1 MKRLNNRNFI
11 AVASILIALIFIA
24 IVISLN
30 VGSFKIGAVDIIK
43 TLLGQGTKK
52 HNIIIFDIR
61 LPRIIIAILVAAALS
76 ISGAVLQGVTK
87 NDLADPGM
95 LGISSGA
102 ALAVVVYIYLMNGN
116 VYDGVSSLTIFTLPI
131 IAFIGAFIGALLI
144 YIFAWKRGTNS
155 NRLILMGIGINSV
168 FSALLVIFQL
178 RFTTQEFNRVM
189 IWTLGSLWGTDWRY
203 VIAAFPGIL
212 VASFIAYY
220 KSRFLDVL
228 NLGDEIS
235 IGLGVKLEKERRNLL
250 FLSVLLSAIATSV
263 SGTLAFL
270 GLISPHIA
278 RNLVGAKHKI
288 MIPISVMIGTFLL
301 LVSDAISRN
310 LIITGEMP
318 VGIII
323 SIIGVPYFVYLMIK
337 Q

>member
-1 MKRLNNRNFI
+1 MKKLYNKRFI
-11 AVASILIALIFIA
+11 TVISILIVLIFIA
-24 IVISLN
+24 IVVSLS
-30 VGSFKIGAVDIIK
+30 VGSFKINAIDIIK

-52 HNIIIFDIR
+52 HNLIIFNIR
-61 LPRIIIAILVAAALS
+61 LPRIIIAILVATALS
-76 ISGAVLQGVTK
+76 ISGAILQGVTK

-95 LGISSGA
+95 LGISSGS
-102 ALAVVVYIYLMNGN
+102 ALAVVMYIYFMNGN

-131 IAFIGAFIGALLI
+131 IAFSGAFIGAFLI
-144 YIFAWKRGTNS
+144 YIFAWKRGINA
-155 NRLILMGIGINSV
+155 NRLTLMGIGINAV

-203 VIAAFPGIL
+203 VSAVFPGIL
-212 VASFIAYY
+212 AASLLAYY
-220 KSRFLDVL
+220 KSRYLDVL

-235 IGLGVKLEKERRNLL
+235 IGLGVRLEKERRNLL
-250 FLSVLLSAIATSV
+250 ILSVILSGLATAV

-278 RNLVGAKHKI
+278 RNLVGAKHKL
-288 MIPISVMIGTFLL
+288 MMPVSAMIGTFFL